1 MIIIQLKKLT
11 PNWERFD
18 GMVYIPKNIIHKK
31 CKYCKKKFKIRSAN
45 QLFCSQKCF
54 KINRKNYYQSPER
67 KKQQKEHEQKPET
80 RKRRKE
86 IRKLP
91 KNKKKKKSY
100 MKGYR
105 QRPKVKKKRMEEA
118 KLPENIA
125 WKNNYNKTV
134 PPKRRKEV
142 IRDLGGKCFVC
153 GTNKRLE
160 FHHIKYTR
168 SSKLNWNE
176 VEAKEHP
183 ENFRLLCPKCHN
195 VVTYVLPRNKPKR
208 TILVLTNLH
217 KIL

>member
-1 MIIIQLKKLT
+1 MV
-11 PNWERFD
+11 
-18 GMVYIPKNIIHKK
+18 MVYIPKNIIHKK

-54 KINRKNYYQSPER
+54 KINRKNYYQSPES
-67 KKQQKEHEQKPET
+67 KKKQKEHEQKPET

-86 IRKLP
+86 LAALP

-153 GTNKRLE
+153 GTNRQLE

>member
-1 MIIIQLKKLT
+1 MQTNRKTWNTRI
-11 PNWERFD
+11 N
-18 GMVYIPKNIIHKK
+18 
-31 CKYCKKKFKIRSAN
+31 
-45 QLFCSQKCF
+45 
-54 KINRKNYYQSPER
+54 NRKNYKQRSDIKLKDALRAKTPAR
-67 KKQQKEHEQKPET
+67 K
-80 RKRRKE
+80 KRRKE
-86 IRKLP
+86 IAALP

-153 GTNKRLE
+153 GTHRQLE

-168 SSKLNWNE
+168 SSKQNWNE
-176 VEAKEHP
+176 VEVLKHP
-183 ENFRLLCPKCHN
+183 ERFRLLCHKCHN
-195 VVTYVLPRNKPKR
+195 VVTYALHEPKR

-217 KIL
+217 KITKKSKSVLE

>member
-1 MIIIQLKKLT
+1 
-11 PNWERFD
+11 
-18 GMVYIPKNIIHKK
+18 MVYIPKNIIHKK
-31 CKYCKKKFKIRSAN
+31 CKYCGKKFKIRSAN
-45 QLFCSQKCF
+45 QLFCSHNCF
-54 KINRKNYYQSPER
+54 KINRNTNPER
-67 KKQQKEHEQKPET
+67 KKWLADYAKTPARK
-80 RKRRKE
+80 KRRSE
-86 IRKLP
+86 IATLP

-134 PPKRRKEV
+134 LPKRRKEV

-183 ENFRLLCPKCHN
+183 ENFRLLCHKCHN
-195 VVTYVLPRNKPKR
+195 VVTYVLHEPKR
-208 TILVLTNLH
+208 TILVLTNLQ

>member
-1 MIIIQLKKLT
+1 MV
-11 PNWERFD
+11 
-18 GMVYIPKNIIHKK
+18 MVYIPKNIIHKK
-31 CKYCKKKFKIRSAN
+31 CKYCGKKFKIRSAN

-54 KINRKNYYQSPER
+54 KINRKNYKQRSDIKLKDALRAKTPAR
-67 KKQQKEHEQKPET
+67 K
-80 RKRRKE
+80 KRRKE
-86 IRKLP
+86 IAALP

-153 GTNKRLE
+153 GTNRQLE

-217 KIL
+217 KIR

>member
-1 MIIIQLKKLT
+1 MERSSKSETPISYSVRKSVLKLIEKT
-11 PNWERFD
+11 TSKD
-18 GMVYIPKNIIHKK
+18 SIKK
-31 CKYCKKKFKIRSAN
+31 RDALRAKTSA
-45 QLFCSQKCF
+45 
-54 KINRKNYYQSPER
+54 RK
-67 KKQQKEHEQKPET
+67 
-80 RKRRKE
+80 KRRKE
-86 IRKLP
+86 IAALP
-91 KNKKKKKSY
+91 KNKKEKKSY

-105 QRPKVKKKRMEEA
+105 QRQKVKKKRMEEA

-153 GTNKRLE
+153 GTNRQLE

-183 ENFRLLCPKCHN
+183 ENLGYC
-195 VVTYVLPRNKPKR
+195 VLNA
-208 TILVLTNLH
+208 IML
-217 KIL
+217 